1 MDIKQIIEQVFA
13 NNMGNRITP
22 ELAGGMV
29 RSIAVA
35 IANSMQGAV
44 EQAEWDAAAEASAV
58 AYHSEKEVDDGLA

>member
-22 ELAGGMV
+22 ELSAGMV
-29 RSIAVA
+29 RSIALA
-35 IANSMQGAV
+35 IANSTQEAA

-58 AYHSEKEVDDGLA
+58 AYHSEKEAGDGVA